1 MAKLKKFNNQTD
13 YRTFIASSEFSAPDI
28 STINSDV
35 EYNPLS
41 LFHVNAKQL
50 ISPTTTNVP
59 FIIDTITNGKV
70 GLWWKPST
78 GSTYTKVNSIDLIFN
93 SGFTENKITNLIINT
108 KPVTD
113 EYNNI
118 YIVSAVSDTN
128 VSINDTDTCVQ
139 YGLITLLG
147 TTFESTG
154 GSKTVQVKT
163 ASGNKWKITNVPSWL
178 TFSQTTGEGTTNITV
193 TASEYTSTTTSR
205 EGQVTIG
212 YVELDYSTTSG
223 VFVQNKK
230 IEGDF
235 FSFNEKNIR
244 VTDAAGTRNVGYTA
258 SGSTIGKTIYLVT
271 SNSGWLNPTSTSITC
286 ESTGTITAAIIKNTS
301 RESRNGTITAR
312 LNSTTGDVLDTLNVT
327 QDGVPGFIW
336 IEAEGQTAVTKT
348 DVYSATTYT
357 FNILTNYTQA
367 DLDSLTKNVTK
378 EWLGIQSFTP
388 TQLVITASTNTS
400 TTERSAAVVISN
412 GPEFLIDAVVVQEGA
427 PSYIWIEADGQ
438 TAATRTDVY
447 SATTYTFNIL
457 TNYTQDE
464 LDSLTKNVT
473 DEWIGIQ
480 SFTPTQL
487 VITASTNTST
497 TERSAAVYILNT
509 TEELIEADVVQQGKN
524 AFRANLRVNNSTSPS
539 NIGSATT
546 TFSISTTPNDTAA
559 TYDIVVNGTK
569 MTTTSGNYSGSYSCG
584 ANPNTSERT
593 FKVTCEGES
602 VTIKQNPKYVGQ
614 TRIVQV
620 DGGGAQWSVNMMPSS
635 VIAGCD
641 VNFKINVTDATGTI
655 TGNVYGDE
663 QGITVTTE
671 MNGTI
676 ELRTT
681 TLSAFDLT
689 LDLNIE
695 SGGPN
700 FVITPYQGNVY
711 GFNSGEIGGGVGGYH
726 TYGTIHIKAG
736 EPDSVTTESLGDMTW
751 ELSD

>member
-497 TERSAAVYILNT
+497 TERGAAVYILNT
-509 TEELIEADVVQQGKN
+509 TEELIDAVVIQEGKPEN
-524 AFRANLRVNNSTSPS
+524 RFIWNDTNTSSTTSSVVNTETTSLTKTFSVTGYTNMSVSLSTDSSQTITTGLTNNTVSVSITGTTGVYEEKRATINVSVIESGRRKIIGTWEISLTVPSIQYQISGRFANNQDTYGNFYVEVNNQTH
-539 NIGSATT
+539 
-546 TFSISTTPNDTAA
+546 
-559 TYDIVVNGTK
+559 
-569 MTTTSGNYSGSYSCG
+569 
-584 ANPNTSERT
+584 R
-593 FKVTCEGES
+593 GES
-602 VTIKQNPKYVGQ
+602 VTLNWPVNPKGSVQEYKGFTAHVGDVIKF
-614 TRIVQV
+614 TL
-620 DGGGAQWSVNMMPSS
+620 ASNMYPATLQFEEETKMSTGDP
-635 VIAGCD
+635 VE
-641 VNFKINVTDATGTI
+641 VTLTMTS
-655 TGNVYGDE
+655 NY
-663 QGITVTTE
+663 TE
-671 MNGTI
+671 F
-676 ELRTT
+676 
-681 TLSAFDLT
+681 SAA
-689 LDLNIE
+689 
-695 SGGPN
+695 
-700 FVITPYQGNVY
+700 
-711 GFNSGEIGGGVGGYH
+711 GEI
-726 TYGTIHIKAG
+726 ARN
-736 EPDSVTTESLGDMTW
+736 
-751 ELSD
+751 